1 MLMTKYNEAIERM
14 MNTGLNKKQILGECV
29 VLLDLMLESGEI
41 DKNNYKHLKEALNRK
56 YYKSMKSTMKSYTK
70 E

>member
-1 MLMTKYNEAIERM
+1 MLMTKYNKTIERM

-41 DKNNYKHLKEALNRK
+41 DKNNYKYLKEDLNRK
-56 YYKSMKSTMKSYTK
+56 YYKSMKSTMRSYTK

>member
-29 VLLDLMLESGEI
+29 VLLGLMLESGEI
-41 DKNNYKHLKEALNRK
+41 DKNNYKYLKEDLNRK
-56 YYKSMKSTMKSYTK
+56 YYKSMKSTMRSYTK

>member
-14 MNTGLNKKQILGECV
+14 MNTGLNKKQILGKCV

-41 DKNNYKHLKEALNRK
+41 DKNNYKYLKEDLNRK
-56 YYKSMKSTMKSYTK
+56 YYKSMKSTMRSYTK

>member
-29 VLLDLMLESGEI
+29 VLLDLMLESSKI
-41 DKNNYKHLKEALNRK
+41 DKNNYKYLKEDLNRK
-56 YYKSMKSTMKSYTK
+56 YYKSMKSTMRSYTK